1 MPRLSKALVTTGDA
15 GFALAD
21 VELGEPQR
29 DEVLVQIMASG
40 VCHTDLDML
49 NRRFSPTSW
58 ATRVLAR
65 CFSADPVSIMS
76 VRETLSFSTG
86 PSRAANVF
94 SAAGGRKTFAPSV
107 RMCRMNDEASMGSRS
122 MPRSVWEQW
131 RLIPSFPNRRSSK
144 STSRFPSLPQHCL
157 VAV

>member
-49 NRRFSPTSW
+49 NRRF
-58 ATRVLAR
+58 AHVMGHRVLAR
-65 CFSADPVSIMS
+65 FFSADPVSIMS

-86 PSRAANVF
+86 PFRAANV
-94 SAAGGRKTFAPSV
+94 SNAAEGRKTSALSV
-107 RMCRMNDEASMGSRS
+107 HMCRMNDEASMGSRS
-122 MPRSVWEQW
+122 MPPSVWERW
-131 RLIPSFPNRRSSK
+131 RRIPSFPNRLSSK
-144 STSRFPSLPQHCL
+144 STSRLPSRPRHCL